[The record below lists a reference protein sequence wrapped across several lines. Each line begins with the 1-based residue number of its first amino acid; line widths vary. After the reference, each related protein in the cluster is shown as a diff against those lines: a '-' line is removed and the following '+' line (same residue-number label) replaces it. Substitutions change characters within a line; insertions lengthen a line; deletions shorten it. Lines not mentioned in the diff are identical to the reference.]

1 MLNLEDYKLDCLPDT
16 CYYIPNFIT
25 EAEEKLLLHEIYKT
39 PLCKW
44 TQLSHRRLMNIGGV
58 PTSKGMIAETIPNY
72 LQNYVDRINEINIF
86 PPNCHANHILLNE
99 YKAGEGIMSHFDG
112 PMFFP
117 TISTLSIGSHCVLEF
132 NKPPKEDEKYEI
144 VKELKVLVEPRS
156 LLILKDN
163 MYTDYMHSIS
173 EIKED
178 DLNDPLIKNLDKCD
192 QLNEMKMLER
202 TTRISLT
209 IRHVPKTSK
218 MKLKFFK

>member
-1 MLNLEDYKLDCLPDT
+1 
-16 CYYIPNFIT
+16 
-25 EAEEKLLLHEIYKT
+25 
-39 PLCKW
+39 
-44 TQLSHRRLMNIGGV
+44 MNIGGI
-58 PTSKGMIAETIPNY
+58 PTSKGMIAEAIPNY
-72 LQNYVDRINEINIF
+72 LQNYVDRINGINIF
-86 PPNCHANHILLNE
+86 PPNCNANHILLNE

-117 TISTLSIGSHCVLEF
+117 TISTLSIGSHCILEF
-132 NKPPKEDEKYEI
+132 NKPPKEDEKFEI
-144 VKELKVLVEPRS
+144 VKELKILVEPRS

-163 MYTDYMHSIS
+163 MYTDYMHGIS
-173 EIKED
+173 EIHED

-192 QLNEMKMLER
+192 QNETKLLER